1 MLYHKCLNHKRT
13 RNPQHLKSSL
23 FVDGNHGLLS
33 SVLTMATR
41 AIICG
46 GTKFTV
52 SSRKSIRR
60 KIFDAIR
67 SSLHGKAG
75 SIVVRL
81 GTEASITDILKKMD
95 SVFGEVD
102 TETDL
107 LAALYSAR
115 QGPAESVSDWGC
127 RLETLFDAAKRQTT
141 IPGNPDE
148 VLRSVFWAGLRQEL
162 KDVSAYHFDTIRT
175 FDELRTALRRIEM
188 QHMKPST
195 EKMKSAACKSAQE
208 QDKEKSKEKTNWT
221 RLDMKDWKP

>member
-1 MLYHKCLNHKRT
+1 MLHHKCLNHKRT
-13 RNPQHLKSSL
+13 CNPQHLKSSL
-23 FVDGNHGLLS
+23 FLDGNHGLLS

-41 AIICG
+41 AMICG

-75 SIVVRL
+75 SIAVRL

-127 RLETLFDAAKRQTT
+127 RLETLFDAAKRQAT
-141 IPGNPDE
+141 IPAILMKFFAASSGLACVKNSRMFLHITLTLSGLLMNCAQPFVE
-148 VLRSVFWAGLRQEL
+148 LRS
-162 KDVSAYHFDTIRT
+162 
-175 FDELRTALRRIEM
+175 
-188 QHMKPST
+188 ST
-195 EKMKSAACKSAQE
+195 
-208 QDKEKSKEKTNWT
+208 
-221 RLDMKDWKP
+221 

>member
-1 MLYHKCLNHKRT
+1 MLHHKCLNHKRT
-13 RNPQHLKSSL
+13 CNPQHLKSSL
-23 FVDGNHGLLS
+23 FLDGNHGLLS

-41 AIICG
+41 AMICG

-75 SIVVRL
+75 SIAVRL

-115 QGPAESVSDWGC
+115 QGPAESVSDLGC
-127 RLETLFDAAKRQTT
+127 RLETLFNAAKGQAT
-141 IPGNPDE
+141 IPSNPDE
-148 VLRSVFWAGLRQEL
+148 ILRSVFWAGLRQEL

-175 FDELRTALRRIEM
+175 FDELRTALRRIEK

-195 EKMKSAACKSAQE
+195 EKMKSA
-208 QDKEKSKEKTNWT
+208 T
-221 RLDMKDWKP
+221 